1 LTTAAGNR
9 SEGFY
14 NVDGTLQLNKIKAI
28 SRTYVQSAQGQ
39 VMAMKFYQ
47 NGTFT
52 TSIKVNNT
60 VHATEIYVNN
70 AGKGV

>member
-1 LTTAAGNR
+1 M
-9 SEGFY
+9 
-14 NVDGTLQLNKIKAI
+14 
-28 SRTYVQSAQGQ
+28 AQ
-39 VMAMKFYQ
+39 KFYQ

-70 AGKGV
+70 AGKGVQWYPKGFTVDLVSEDQDL